1 MANDDYIIPAP
12 VRFPPEKV
20 PLPRDTSLAQRRAD
34 GIREI
39 EDKLYTE
46 SLNVI
51 ANALKADEID
61 GDETEP
67 PAEWVEE
74 MGAKA
79 AKKAH
84 RTARDIRLPASVR
97 PGHIDLAQKLV
108 AGIAKAREGRAVSDR
123 PALQVNVIVGEA
135 QRAYAEV
142 IDVEVTGK

>member
-1 MANDDYIIPAP
+1 MADDDAYLIPAP
-12 VRFPPEKV
+12 VRFPPEKP
-20 PLPRDTSLAQRRAD
+20 PLRDTSLAQRRAD

-46 SLNVI
+46 SLAVI
-51 ANALKADEID
+51 ASALKADEID

-74 MGAKA
+74 MGVKA

-108 AGIAKAREGRAVSDR
+108 AGISKAREAR
-123 PALQVNVIVGEA
+123 PAGGQPSLQVNIVVGEA
-135 QRAYAEV
+135 QRHYAEIV
-142 IDVEVTGK
+142 DVEVDK